1 MKEHTK
7 MPRGDGTGPMG
18 MGGMTGRGA
27 GYCAGFG
34 AQGREN
40 TARGRGLGIGFLGGH
55 GYRNRGFGGGRRGWW
70 NRLFALDP
78 PGWMH
83 FGGCAAPNRYQTT
96 DQKPDPEMETQV
108 LQNQAKIL
116 RERLDSIEKRLAEIK
131 TGTAEQ
137 QT

>member
-1 MKEHTK
+1 
-7 MPRGDGTGPMG
+7 MPRGDQTGPKG
-18 MGGMTGRGA
+18 MGKMTGRGV

-34 AQGREN
+34 MQGREN
-40 TARGRGLGIGFLGGH
+40 TAPGRRLGIGFLGGH
-55 GYRNRGFGGGRRGWW
+55 GYRNRGFGGGGRGWW

-78 PGWMH
+78 PVWMR
-83 FGGCAAPNRYQTT
+83 FGACAAPNRYQTT

-116 RERLDSIEKRLAEIK
+116 REQLDFIEKRLAEIK